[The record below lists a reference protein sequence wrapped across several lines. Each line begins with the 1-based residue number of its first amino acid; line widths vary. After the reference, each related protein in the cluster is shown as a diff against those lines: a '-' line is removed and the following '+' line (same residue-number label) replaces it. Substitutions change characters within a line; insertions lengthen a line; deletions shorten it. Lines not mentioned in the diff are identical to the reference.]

1 MNKLPTKFE
10 GQSTDQN
17 KQNHRKEMGQKLEV
31 RVEED
36 ATLRQWFSRYYPH
49 ISYNRLQQAIRN
61 GDVKVNGKRENPQKQ
76 LSKWDSILFWK
87 KLALENPQPEKARIH
102 PSILARVK
110 ILEANDDFWVID
122 KPYGI
127 ASQGGTKVKIS
138 LIEILEQMM
147 ESEQ

>member
-1 MNKLPTKFE
+1 MHQLPTELE
-10 GQSTDQN
+10 GQSI
-17 KQNHRKEMGQKLEV
+17 GQKLEIK
-31 RVEED
+31 VEESV
-36 ATLRQWFSRYYPH
+36 TLRQWFSRYYPH

-76 LSKWDSILFWK
+76 LSVGDLILFWK
-87 KLALENPQPEKARIH
+87 KLALESPQSEKAKIH
-102 PSILARVK
+102 PLLLARVK
-110 ILEANDDFWVID
+110 VLEANDDFWVID

-147 ESEQ
+147 ESEA